1 MGTSIEVRDI
11 FCIDIVYT
19 YTMDVEKSSEEDFM
33 SLLLQLVREQSKS
46 KMLSGKDKKIHVLN
60 QIRKVLGEEVYH
72 RYEPLLLVS
81 VEFLYKNMV
90 QCKKCLCSTAFP
102 CF

>member
-1 MGTSIEVRDI
+1 
-11 FCIDIVYT
+11 
-19 YTMDVEKSSEEDFM
+19 MDLREEFKEEDF
-33 SLLLQLVREQSKS
+33 LGLVLQLVRGQSKS

-72 RYEPLLLVS
+72 RYEPLLMVS
-81 VEFLYKNMV
+81 IEFLYKNMV
-90 QCKKCLCSTAFP
+90 KCKKCLCSTAFP

>member
-1 MGTSIEVRDI
+1 
-11 FCIDIVYT
+11 
-19 YTMDVEKSSEEDFM
+19 MDLLEEFKEEDF
-33 SLLLQLVREQSKS
+33 LGLVLQLVRGQSKS

-72 RYEPLLLVS
+72 RYEPLLMVS
-81 VEFLYKNMV
+81 IEFLYKNMV

>member
-1 MGTSIEVRDI
+1 
-11 FCIDIVYT
+11 
-19 YTMDVEKSSEEDFM
+19 MDLREEFKEEDF
-33 SLLLQLVREQSKS
+33 LGLVLQLVRGQSKS
-46 KMLSGKDKKIHVLN
+46 KMLSGNDKKINVLN

-72 RYEPLLLVS
+72 SYEPLLKVS
-81 VEFLYKNMV
+81 IDFLYKNMV